1 METAKNILLFSV
13 GIILTVGFVAIGMT
27 IFNKSKTS
35 ISNTNAQYDSLVSQY
50 SDIEY
55 ALYENTGSTAS
66 GSEVRKL
73 IKGLKEDDNIK
84 IYVKN
89 GAYKQNHTED
99 ANQTGILFSYGA
111 KTIEEMDNKTKD
123 SGDNYINPMASFSCE
138 LKRNSNGCIESLTFT
153 QK

>member
-1 METAKNILLFSV
+1 METAKSILLFSV
-13 GIILTVGFVAIGMT
+13 GIILTVGFIAIGMT

-35 ISNTNAQYDSLVSQY
+35 IANTNAQYDSLISQY

-73 IKGLKEDDNIK
+73 IKGLQNDGIT

-89 GAYKQNHTED
+89 GEYITNHTDEKD
-99 ANQTGILFSYGA
+99 KGVVYSYGSEA
-111 KTIEEMDNKTKD
+111 TKLIND
-123 SGDNYINPMASFSCE
+123 KSEKENYINPMASFSCD
-138 LKRNSNGCIESLTFT
+138 LQRDGNGCIESITFT

>member
-13 GIILTVGFVAIGMT
+13 GIILTVGFIAIGMT

-66 GSEVRKL
+66 GSEVIKL
-73 IKGLKEDDNIK
+73 IKNLDDENIT

-89 GAYKQNHTED
+89 GAYLADEKNDGAPGVAYT
-99 ANQTGILFSYGA
+99 ANSPTA
-111 KTIEEMDNKTKD
+111 KTINDKTNTN
-123 SGDNYINPMASFSCE
+123 GYINPMASFSCDLE
-138 LKRNSNGCIESLTFT
+138 RDKNGCISSLTFT
-153 QK
+153 QR

>member
-1 METAKNILLFSV
+1 METAKSILLFSV

-73 IKGLKEDDNIK
+73 IKGLKADDNIT
-84 IYVKN
+84 IFVKN
-89 GAYKQNHTED
+89 GAYKLNTE
-99 ANQTGILFSYGA
+99 AENYPNGIRYSYNSS
-111 KTIEEMDNKTKD
+111 TIDQMDSKSLT
-123 SGDNYINPMASFSCE
+123 DNYINPMASFSCDLMRDE
-138 LKRNSNGCIESLTFT
+138 NGCIESLTFT